1 MIKEEEEEGKDGVI
15 QAQEVEER
23 PQREKRGEGWKA
35 PGLPPISGM
44 ENTDCCER
52 ERGGKGHSQRRSQ
65 SERADGRRS
74 SFFLSHR

>member
-1 MIKEEEEEGKDGVI
+1 MIKEEGKDGVI

-23 PQREKRGEGWKA
+23 PQREKRGRAGRPPGFLQSLVWKTQTA
-35 PGLPPISGM
+35 V
-44 ENTDCCER
+44 R